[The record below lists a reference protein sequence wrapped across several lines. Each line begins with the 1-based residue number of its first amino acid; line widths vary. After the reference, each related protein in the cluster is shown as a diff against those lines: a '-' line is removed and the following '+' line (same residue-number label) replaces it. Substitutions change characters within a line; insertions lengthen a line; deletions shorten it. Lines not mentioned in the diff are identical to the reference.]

1 MKRERMPA
9 HRTLCPASAKRVD
22 KFGASRIPIIVSM
35 AIGTVPLQRFIP
47 HPDVRER
54 FETTIRAPAGLVMD
68 VAGQL
73 DMQSLPAVKLIFR
86 LRERLTRATCVAPRR
101 PQGILEE
108 TRSLGWGLL
117 AEQPGSFIVCGATC
131 QPWLANVVFSA
142 VAPEEFVAFSQP
154 DLVKIAWTLEAAE
167 IGPAVTRFG
176 QETRAVATDQQA
188 RIKFRRYWR
197 WARVGI
203 IAIRLLMLPAIRK
216 EAERRWSI
224 ERGRT

>member
-1 MKRERMPA
+1 MA
-9 HRTLCPASAKRVD
+9 L
-22 KFGASRIPIIVSM
+22 GA
-35 AIGTVPLQRFIP
+35 VPLERFIP

-54 FETTIRAPAGLVMD
+54 FETTIRAPASLVMD
-68 VAGQL
+68 VAGKF

-86 LRERLTRATCVAPRR
+86 LRERLTRATRPGPRT

-108 TRSLGWGLL
+108 TRALGWGLL
-117 AEQPGSFIVCGATC
+117 AEQPGRFVVCGATC

-142 VAPEEFVAFSQP
+142 VAPDQFLAYAQP
-154 DLVKIAWTLEAAE
+154 DHVKIAWTLEAAE
-167 IGPAVTRFG
+167 IGPDLTRFG
-176 QETRAVATDQQA
+176 QETRVVATDLQA
-188 RIKFRRYWR
+188 RIRFRRYWR